1 MDNDLLFYNT
11 TTEDMTFEDIFDHLL
26 EFIKKEPSNLYRLA
40 IGTDS
45 QVHPT
50 GTKFI
55 TSIHLH
61 RVGKGAWGCLKKE
74 IIPRRITSL
83 KEKISLETMYSQE
96 VAAQFSEDHIE
107 KMVDLLLPHVDNGA
121 DLTFEVHLDIGKKGK
136 TKHLIEEMTERIL
149 GIGLQ
154 PKIKPNSYAASSYAN
169 KYTK

>member
-1 MDNDLLFYNT
+1 MNNDLVFYNT
-11 TTEDMTFEDIFDHLL
+11 TADSMTFDDVFKQLIH
-26 EFIKKEPSNLYRLA
+26 FIKKDPTTLYRLA

-45 QVHPT
+45 QVHQQ

-74 IIPRRITSL
+74 VIPRRITSL
-83 KEKISLETMYSQE
+83 KEKIVLETVYSQE
-96 VAAQFSEDHIE
+96 VAAYFTDEHIS
-107 KMVDLLLPHVDNGA
+107 KMADILIPHIDSGA
-121 DLTFEVHLDIGKKGK
+121 DLIFEVHLDIGKKGK
-136 TKHLIEEMTERIL
+136 TKHLIDEMSERIL
-149 GIGLQ
+149 AIGLQ

>member
-11 TTEDMTFEDIFDHLL
+11 TADEMTFEDVFTHLVQ
-26 EFIKKEPSNLYRLA
+26 FIKSDPQNFYRMA

-45 QVHPT
+45 QVHPH

-61 RVGKGAWGCLKKE
+61 RIGKGVWGCLKKE

-83 KEKISLETMYSQE
+83 KEKIYLETMYSQE
-96 VAAQFSEDHIE
+96 VAAQFTEDHITRLIE
-107 KMVDLLLPHVDNGA
+107 LLIPHADHGA
-121 DLTFEVHLDIGKKGK
+121 DLAFEVHLDIGKKGK
-136 TKHLIEEMTERIL
+136 TKYLIDEMTEQIL
-149 GIGLQ
+149 AIGLQ

>member
-1 MDNDLLFYNT
+1 MNNDLVFYNT
-11 TTEDMTFEDIFDHLL
+11 SANEMTFDEVFQQLL
-26 EFIKKEPSNLYRLA
+26 QFIKKDPASLYRLA

-45 QVHPT
+45 QVHQQ

-61 RVGKGAWGCLKKE
+61 RVGKGAWGCLKKQ
-74 IIPRRITSL
+74 IITRRITSL
-83 KEKISLETMYSQE
+83 KEKISLETIYSQE
-96 VAAQFSEDHIE
+96 VASLFTEKHIS
-107 KMVDLLLPHVDNGA
+107 KMAEILIPHIDNGA
-121 DLTFEVHLDIGKKGK
+121 DFIFEVHLDIGRKGK

-149 GIGLQ
+149 AIGLQ

>member
-1 MDNDLLFYNT
+1 MNNDLVFYNT
-11 TTEDMTFEDIFDHLL
+11 SIDQMSFDMVFDHLL
-26 EFIKKEPSNLYRLA
+26 QFIKREPTSFYRLA

-55 TSIHLH
+55 TSVHLH

-74 IIPRRITSL
+74 IIPRRVTSL
-83 KEKISLETMYSQE
+83 KEKIFLETMYSQE
-96 VAAQFSEDHIE
+96 VASLFSNDHISNLAE
-107 KMVDLLLPHVDNGA
+107 PLIPHIDNGA

-136 TKHLIEEMTERIL
+136 TKHFIEEMSDRIL
-149 GIGLQ
+149 AIGLQ
-154 PKIKPNSYAASSYAN
+154 PKIKPESYAASSYAN